1 MHKYYFEKL
10 TVWQNARILVK
21 RIYYLTES
29 FPVRERFGITDQ
41 TRRAALSI
49 SANIAEGMSRRTN
62 KDKSRFINQAYSSGI
77 EVLNFLILSVDLDYL
92 KEEEYLN
99 LREKIELITN
109 QLGALTER
117 LEKGIEH

>member
-21 RIYYLTES
+21 RIYHLTES
-29 FPVRERFGITDQ
+29 FPGRERFGITDQ
-41 TRRAALSI
+41 IRRAALSI

-117 LEKGIEH
+117 LEKGIEG